1 MDDLKEFIDQ
11 INNMGYEIGCLKDG
25 LVGSHTMRASISM
38 YDKDGNSYK
47 ITNINYDYLF
57 GCGCPSGIELVI
69 EKGD

>member
-11 INNMGYEIGCLKDG
+11 INNMGNEIGCLKDG
-25 LVGSHTMRASISM
+25 LVGSHTLRANISM

-57 GCGCPSGIELVI
+57 GCGCPSGIELVV
-69 EKGD
+69 EKED